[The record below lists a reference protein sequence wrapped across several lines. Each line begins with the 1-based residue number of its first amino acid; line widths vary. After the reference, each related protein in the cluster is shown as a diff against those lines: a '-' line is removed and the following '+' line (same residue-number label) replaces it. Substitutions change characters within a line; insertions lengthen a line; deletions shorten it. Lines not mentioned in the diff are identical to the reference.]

1 MARTVADRNL
11 GTREARRRLAARRK
25 PYWRAIER
33 GLHVGY
39 YKGSRGGRWIARRY
53 CGEGRYQETV
63 VGTADDVLDADG
75 RAILDFDQAQ
85 AGAREWFHAE
95 ARRAAGEA
103 PEDDRPFTIGEALD
117 AYLAWYAQHRKAL
130 GATRS
135 AIEAHIRPRS
145 ARSRPLSFDRPRS
158 RNGSRTWPISRPASG
173 APAALRHDTVTQR
186 PPPRP
191 PESPAKHRQPRPD
204 DPQGRAESHLGA
216 SAYKSGKGSRSV

>member
-53 CGEGRYQETV
+53 CGAGHYQETV

-95 ARRAAGEA
+95 VRRAAGEVPDA
-103 PEDDRPFTIGEALD
+103 GPFTVSEALD
-117 AYLAWYAQHRKAL
+117 AYLEWYALHRKAW
-130 GATRS
+130 S
-135 AIEAHIRPRS
+135 RPG
-145 ARSRPLSFDRPRS
+145 ARSRRISGRRS
-158 RNGSRTWPISRPASG
+158 AS
-173 APAALRHDTVTQR
+173 
-186 PPPRP
+186 
-191 PESPAKHRQPRPD
+191 
-204 DPQGRAESHLGA
+204 
-216 SAYKSGKGSRSV
+216 SRSPS

>member
-95 ARRAAGEA
+95 VRRAAGEA
-103 PEDDRPFTIGEALD
+103 PEAGPFTVS
-117 AYLAWYAQHRKAL
+117 R
-130 GATRS
+130 GAGPLPRVV
-135 AIEAHIRPRS
+135 RPAPQERWS
-145 ARSRPLSFDRPRS
+145 RPGARSRRTSGRRS
-158 RNGSRTWPISRPASG
+158 VS
-173 APAALRHDTVTQR
+173 
-186 PPPRP
+186 
-191 PESPAKHRQPRPD
+191 
-204 DPQGRAESHLGA
+204 
-216 SAYKSGKGSRSV
+216 SRSPN